1 MSITEIPFLP
11 LAYFEN
17 KFIPF
22 SEAKLS
28 VATHALHYG
37 TAAFGGL
44 RGTPDPNNA
53 GQILLFRLERHCQR
67 LSQSAKFLNYEIP
80 ADKIY
85 QIIIDFVKKNQCNRP
100 FYIRPLVYSSGLG
113 IAPRLHGIEKD
124 FLVYGLEMDD
134 YLAADGVNCRISS
147 WYRQE
152 DRSFPLRGK
161 ISANAA
167 LTIDNK

>member
-1 MSITEIPFLP
+1 MSITSEVPFLS

-44 RGTPDPNNA
+44 RGTPDPSNP

-85 QIIIDFVKKNQCNRP
+85 QIIIDFVKNNQCHRP

-124 FLVYGLEMDD
+124 FL
-134 YLAADGVNCRISS
+134 
-147 WYRQE
+147 
-152 DRSFPLRGK
+152 
-161 ISANAA
+161 
-167 LTIDNK
+167 